1 MRDPENGVTA
11 VFFGQRELLA
21 IGARFL

>member
-11 VFFGQRELLA
+11 GFFEQQDSRA
-21 IGARFL
+21 IGARFS